1 MTIGRPR
8 TAHLHAAI
16 TGPPQQLR
24 SGGLG
29 LLRQHQKA
37 RQPQQFDLDFS
48 EWRRE
53 GEAVGGSPGGGEGGG
68 VADDPMYAEALEFV
82 TGQGRASISLIQRRF
97 RIGFNRA
104 ARYIEQMEAD
114 GLLGPA
120 DGSKPR
126 SVLKGRD

>member
-1 MTIGRPR
+1 M
-8 TAHLHAAI
+8 LYK
-16 TGPPQQLR
+16 
-24 SGGLG
+24 SGGSKLKRMHG
-29 LLRQHQKA
+29 AYVDETEIEAVVAYWKA

-48 EWRRE
+48 EWRKE
-53 GEAVGGSPGGGEGGG
+53 GEAVPGAPGEGGGSG

-114 GLLGPA
+114 GLLGAA

-126 SVLKGRD
+126 VVINKTRD